1 MIHHSR
7 YESAH
12 LAFTEIERGKTGRR
26 ARVRDTLLTRTRDVG
41 AATEVDEADLVARAQ
56 LDRRAFAPLY
66 ARYADPVYRYCYRR
80 LGHHD
85 AAADATSLVFAKAL
99 AALPRYHAGS
109 FRSWLFAIAHNTVVD
124 GLRGSRGDVQL
135 DDAVE
140 RIDPAPT
147 PEELSL
153 AADDARELR
162 DALTRLTADQRHVVE
177 LRLAGL
183 TDQEIAEVLGRSLA
197 ATRMLQVRAVA
208 RLRLVLGG
216 SRAQGDAHG

>member
-1 MIHHSR
+1 MR
-7 YESAH
+7 PREDA
-12 LAFTEIERGKTGRR
+12 
-26 ARVRDTLLTRTRDVG
+26 

-56 LDRRAFAPLY
+56 IDLRAFAPLY

-80 LGHHD
+80 LGHPD
-85 AAADATSLVFAKAL
+85 EAADATSLVFAKAL
-99 AALPRYHAGS
+99 TALPRYHAGS
-109 FRSWLFAIAHNTVVD
+109 FRSWLFTIAHNTVVD
-124 GLRGSRGDVQL
+124 GLRGGRGDVQL
-135 DDAVE
+135 DDALE
-140 RIDPAPT
+140 RVDPAPT

-183 TDQEIAEVLGRSLA
+183 TDQEIAEALGRSLA

-216 SRAQGDAHG
+216 SRAQGDAHV